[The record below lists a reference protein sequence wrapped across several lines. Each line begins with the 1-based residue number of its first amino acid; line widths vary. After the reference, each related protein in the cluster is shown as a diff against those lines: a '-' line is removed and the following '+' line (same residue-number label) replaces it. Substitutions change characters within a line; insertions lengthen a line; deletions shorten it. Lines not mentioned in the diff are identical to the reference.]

1 MLQEITDQ
9 VSKVGTALTTPVK
22 ADAALR
28 LEVFFFFFSQ
38 TDYF

>member
-9 VSKVGTALTTPVK
+9 VSKVATALTTPIK

-28 LEVFFFFFSQ
+28 LEVFFFFFKP
-38 TDYF
+38 D